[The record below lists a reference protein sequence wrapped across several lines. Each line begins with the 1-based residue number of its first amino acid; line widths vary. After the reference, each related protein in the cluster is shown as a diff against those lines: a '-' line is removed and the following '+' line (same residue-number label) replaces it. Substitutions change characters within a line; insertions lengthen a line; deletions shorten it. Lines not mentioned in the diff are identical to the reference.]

1 MAALDQPTRDILD
14 RFQIDVN
21 NAPAVTPAL
30 LAYLRGLGMNLS
42 TAEDVRAQRLS
53 QIASTADTAVRTSE
67 RDYQR
72 QRTSTTSDLVRR
84 GVLRSG
90 EASTDYG
97 RLAENQQTKL
107 ADIYQARAAAT
118 SGAEQG
124 YAQTRDTLRQ
134 GALEQL
140 LGAETQQA
148 VGKAT
153 SEAQTAAIK
162 AQADA
167 QQKYLDQMVALAQKG
182 IKVG

>member
-21 NAPAVTPAL
+21 QAPAVTPAL
-30 LAYLRGLGMNLS
+30 LAYLRGLGMDLS
-42 TAEDVRAQRLS
+42 TAEDTRAQRLS
-53 QIASTADTAVRTSE
+53 QLASTASEAVSTQGRNYERARTN
-67 RDYQR
+67 
-72 QRTSTTSDLVRR
+72 TTGDLIRR

-97 RLAENQQTKL
+97 RLAEDNQKRIS
-107 ADIYQARAAAT
+107 DIYTAKAQGSQA
-118 SGAEQG
+118 AETG
-124 YAQTRDTLRQ
+124 FMQTRDTLRR

-148 VGKAT
+148 VQKAT
-153 SEAQTAAIK
+153 TEAQTAAIK

-167 QQKYLDQMVALAQKG
+167 QQKYYDQITALAQKG